1 MMWLK
6 GVDKMSKKT
15 TWITT
20 GIYIFNA
27 MIWTVNF
34 FLHWHQ
40 DGSINTSTA
49 LFGVAAVCFG
59 ISAVLNIIRICRM
72 KKEGK

>member
-1 MMWLK
+1 MMWSK
-6 GVDKMSKKT
+6 GVEIMSRKT
-15 TWITT
+15 MWITT
-20 GIYIFNA
+20 GIYVFCA
-27 MIWTVNF
+27 VIWTVNF